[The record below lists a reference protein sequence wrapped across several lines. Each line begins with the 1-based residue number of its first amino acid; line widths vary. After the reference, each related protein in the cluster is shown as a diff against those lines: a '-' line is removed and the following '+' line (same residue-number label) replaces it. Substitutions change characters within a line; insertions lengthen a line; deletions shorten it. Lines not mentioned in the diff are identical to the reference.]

1 MRKFVRLLPLL
12 SIGGVAF
19 GAGPDFSK
27 VNLDLG
33 PIYTLAGIVVGAGI
47 GMFVVRKAIKLMNRS

>member
-12 SIGGVAF
+12 SGVAF
-19 GAGPDFSK
+19 GAGPDFSQ

-33 PIYTLAGIVVGAGI
+33 PIYALAGIVVGGGI